1 MNADPFR
8 ERPTAADYEAD
19 IAMWLRDREPPDM
32 MQMDDDERNV
42 VIRNCRFWTVRDE
55 PPEPPREWPFADPLV
70 IAALIG
76 AAIGGAVIYWIVGTM

>member
-32 MQMDDDERNV
+32 MQIEER
-42 VIRNCRFWTVRDE
+42 E
-55 PPEPPREWPFADPLV
+55 PPQEWPFAATLV

-76 AAIGGAVIYWIVGTM
+76 AAIWGAIIFYFVRAI

>member
-32 MQMDDDERNV
+32 MQLEER
-42 VIRNCRFWTVRDE
+42 E
-55 PPEPPREWPFADPLV
+55 PPKEWPFAATLL
-70 IAALIG
+70 ISALIG
-76 AAIGGAVIYWIVGTM
+76 AAFWSVAIYSFMRIMGWT